1 MPEETTSLRHWVA
14 DMKKEYGDTIKKH
27 AVIRWLVEKDYVR
40 YDHWSQEVWSCACNR
55 DLFKTKVE
63 FLCGNPRRS
72 VEITDLGREVLTPLV
87 VKSLL
92 GKQS

>member
-1 MPEETTSLRHWVA
+1 MPEKTTPLRHWVA
-14 DMKKEYGDTIKKH
+14 DMGDSIKEYD
-27 AVIRWLVEKDYVR
+27 VIQWLFENEYVH
-40 YDHWSQEVWSCACNR
+40 YDHGSREVWSCACNR

-63 FLCGNPRRS
+63 FLCGNTRRS